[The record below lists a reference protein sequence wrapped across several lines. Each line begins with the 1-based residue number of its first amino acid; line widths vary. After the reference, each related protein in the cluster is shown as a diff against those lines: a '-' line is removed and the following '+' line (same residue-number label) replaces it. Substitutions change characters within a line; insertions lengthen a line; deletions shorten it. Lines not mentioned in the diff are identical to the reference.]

1 EKLVAENPNN
11 STRLSEL
18 ATAHTSIGRV
28 LFQQQQFDGA
38 LAEYYASR
46 DILRNLVQIE
56 PRNAD
61 CHRALAWTYK
71 NIGETLQG
79 QGETAMAL
87 DEFRKYSVG
96 MDTVAAIDPA
106 NAVWQREA
114 AQAHCFIGNALFAQ
128 NDFEK
133 ARALPPAGLETLK
146 LLEKLERALPG
157 QQR

>member
-1 EKLVAENPNN
+1 
-11 STRLSEL
+11 
-18 ATAHTSIGRV
+18 
-28 LFQQQQFDGA
+28 
-38 LAEYYASR
+38 
-46 DILRNLVQIE
+46 
-56 PRNAD
+56 
-61 CHRALAWTYK
+61 
-71 NIGETLQG
+71 
-79 QGETAMAL
+79 MAL

-128 NDFEK
+128 NEFEEARDEFRRCHAAMTRFAQDDPTNTETQIMAAGVCAQLAVANVLLKDKGDINEVSQAVQQGLAILADVEK
-133 ARALPPAGLETLK
+133 AGALPPAGLETLK